1 MCFSLFMVVLRSLN
15 TILERRISDARHGI
29 RDGHARQAGAVTE
42 CRATNARHGVR
53 DGHARQAGAVIER
66 RAADT
71 RYGVRDGHARQAGA
85 ATERRA
91 ADARHGVPDGHARQ
105 ARAATERI
113 VVDARHGVSCTV
125 VRDGLRDDHV
135 AGVFIG
141 VVSIRAT
148 LKADG
153 QLRVVVRP
161 DVIDGFAIVR
171 RLNVV
176 RSGGDA
182 CHAEEQGEEES
193 VEFQLF
199 HIVCRFV
206 SLDLDGWS
214 IRSRLVFGAKLV
226 KSERNA
232 K

>member
-1 MCFSLFMVVLRSLN
+1 M
-15 TILERRISDARHGI
+15 T
-29 RDGHARQAGAVTE
+29 
-42 CRATNARHGVR
+42 
-53 DGHARQAGAVIER
+53 
-66 RAADT
+66 
-71 RYGVRDGHARQAGA
+71 
-85 ATERRA
+85 
-91 ADARHGVPDGHARQ
+91 
-105 ARAATERI
+105 
-113 VVDARHGVSCTV
+113 
-125 VRDGLRDDHV
+125 
-135 AGVFIG
+135 
-141 VVSIRAT
+141 T
-148 LKADG
+148 LPADG

-161 DVIDGFAIVR
+161 DVIDGFAIFVR
-171 RLNVV
+171 HRNVV